1 MKLCAKIYVSLLS
14 AVLTLGVAF
23 ENSLVAQDA
32 SNWFSRAMST
42 VNDTLTSA
50 FGEENQV
57 AIKTLRQA
65 RQSYSDILTEETTTK
80 IENVLLQ
87 GDEDTIKVLTR
98 RIAKD
103 FRKPTKS
110 SLKSFVTWFE
120 EWEKEGN
127 VNLVKFTESLPSLPA
142 EGDYLSKATN
152 GNVYAQTVLLW
163 IYRSNGKYTQAAE
176 MEETLKATNKTATQL
191 KADYKEDY
199 KLVEDDAKNTKSS
212 FWQSVCGEMELRGY
226 GVSQDYSDALNSYRK
241 AALQGFTPAIFQLVR
256 TVNTSNEAK
265 DSHRFEALL
274 WLKKLSL
281 INDNPVA
288 EMGAGLMYMNGEGV
302 SRDYAM
308 AAICLGYAAAA
319 GVPEAMFALGK
330 IYENG
335 GVGLTKDTTLAGAW
349 YSLAKEYGY
358 EYESTLD
365 VDKTVL
371 SELKE
376 TITKEL
382 TPDEKVL
389 AKLLFKDLY
398 KE

>member
-1 MKLCAKIYVSLLS
+1 MKFRAKIYVSLLS
-14 AVLTLGVAF
+14 AALTLGVAF

-142 EGDYLSKATN
+142 EEDYLSKATN
-152 GNVYAQTVLLW
+152 GNIYAQTVLLW

-335 GVGLTKDTTLAGAW
+335 GVGLTKDTALAGAW

>member
-1 MKLCAKIYVSLLS
+1 MKLRAKIYVSLLS
-14 AVLTLGVAF
+14 TVLTLGVAF

-176 MEETLKATNKTATQL
+176 MEETLKANNKTATQL

-256 TVNTSNEAK
+256 IVNTSNEAK

-389 AKLLFKDLY
+389 AKLIFKDLY

>member
-110 SLKSFVTWFE
+110 SLKSFVAWFE

-142 EGDYLSKATN
+142 EEDYLSKATN
-152 GNVYAQTVLLW
+152 GNIYAQTVLLW

-226 GVSQDYSDALNSYRK
+226 GVSQDYSGALNSYRK

-256 TVNTSNEAK
+256 IVNTSNEAK

-389 AKLLFKDLY
+389 AKLIFKDLY

>member
-127 VNLVKFTESLPSLPA
+127 VNFVKFTESLPSLPA

-335 GVGLTKDTTLAGAW
+335 GVGLTKDTALAGAW

>member
-1 MKLCAKIYVSLLS
+1 MKLRAKIYVSLLS
-14 AVLTLGVAF
+14 TVLTLGVAF

-110 SLKSFVTWFE
+110 SLKSFVAWFE

-142 EGDYLSKATN
+142 EEDYLTKATN

-226 GVSQDYSDALNSYRK
+226 GVSQDYSGALNSYRK

-335 GVGLTKDTTLAGAW
+335 GVGLTKDTALAGAW

>member
-1 MKLCAKIYVSLLS
+1 MKLRAKIYVSLLS
-14 AVLTLGVAF
+14 TVLTLGVAF

-110 SLKSFVTWFE
+110 SLKSFVAWFE

-142 EGDYLSKATN
+142 EEDYLSKAIN
-152 GNVYAQTVLLW
+152 GNIYAQTVLLW

-226 GVSQDYSDALNSYRK
+226 GVSQDYSGALNSYRK

-256 TVNTSNEAK
+256 IVNTSNEAK

-389 AKLLFKDLY
+389 AKLIFKDLY

>member
-1 MKLCAKIYVSLLS
+1 M
-14 AVLTLGVAF
+14 
-23 ENSLVAQDA
+23 
-32 SNWFSRAMST
+32 
-42 VNDTLTSA
+42 
-50 FGEENQV
+50 
-57 AIKTLRQA
+57 
-65 RQSYSDILTEETTTK
+65 TEETTTK

-110 SLKSFVTWFE
+110 SLKSFVAWFE

-142 EGDYLSKATN
+142 EEDYLSKATN
-152 GNVYAQTVLLW
+152 GNIYAQTVLLW

-389 AKLLFKDLY
+389 AKLIFKDLY

>member
-110 SLKSFVTWFE
+110 SLKSFVAWFE

-142 EGDYLSKATN
+142 EEDYLSKATN
-152 GNVYAQTVLLW
+152 GNIYAQTVLLW

-389 AKLLFKDLY
+389 AKLIFKDLY

>member
-1 MKLCAKIYVSLLS
+1 MKLRAKIYVSLLS
-14 AVLTLGVAF
+14 TVLTLGVAF

-176 MEETLKATNKTATQL
+176 MEETLKANNKTATQL

-335 GVGLTKDTTLAGAW
+335 GVGLTKDTALAGAW

-389 AKLLFKDLY
+389 AKLLFIYLY

>member
-1 MKLCAKIYVSLLS
+1 MKLRAKIYVSLLS
-14 AVLTLGVAF
+14 TVLTLGVAF

-110 SLKSFVTWFE
+110 SLKSFVAWFE

-142 EGDYLSKATN
+142 EEDYLSKATN
-152 GNVYAQTVLLW
+152 GNIYAQTVLLW

-389 AKLLFKDLY
+389 AKLIFKDLY

>member
-110 SLKSFVTWFE
+110 SLKSFVAWFE

-142 EGDYLSKATN
+142 EEDYLSKATN
-152 GNVYAQTVLLW
+152 GNIYAQTVLLW

-335 GVGLTKDTTLAGAW
+335 GVGLTKDTALAGAW

>member
-1 MKLCAKIYVSLLS
+1 MKLRAKIYVSLLS

-110 SLKSFVTWFE
+110 SLKSFVAWFE

-142 EGDYLSKATN
+142 EEDYLSKATN
-152 GNVYAQTVLLW
+152 GNIYAQTVLLW

-226 GVSQDYSDALNSYRK
+226 GVSQDYSGALNSYRK

-256 TVNTSNEAK
+256 IVNTSNEAK

-389 AKLLFKDLY
+389 AKLIFKDLY

>member
-110 SLKSFVTWFE
+110 SLKSFVAWFE

-142 EGDYLSKATN
+142 EEDYLSKATN

-335 GVGLTKDTTLAGAW
+335 GVGLTKDTALAGAW

>member
-110 SLKSFVTWFE
+110 SLKSFVAWFE

-335 GVGLTKDTTLAGAW
+335 GVGLTKDTALAGAW

>member
-110 SLKSFVTWFE
+110 SLKSFVAWFE

-142 EGDYLSKATN
+142 EEDYLSKATN
-152 GNVYAQTVLLW
+152 GNIYAQTVLLW

-226 GVSQDYSDALNSYRK
+226 GVSQDYSGALNSYRK

-256 TVNTSNEAK
+256 IVNTSNEAK

-376 TITKEL
+376 TITKDL

-389 AKLLFKDLY
+389 AKLIFKDLY

>member
-110 SLKSFVTWFE
+110 SLKSFVAWFE

-142 EGDYLSKATN
+142 EEDYLSKATN
-152 GNVYAQTVLLW
+152 GNIYAQTVLLW

>member
-1 MKLCAKIYVSLLS
+1 MKLRAKIYVSLLS
-14 AVLTLGVAF
+14 TVLTLGVAF

-110 SLKSFVTWFE
+110 SLKSFVAWFE

-142 EGDYLSKATN
+142 EEDYLSKATN
-152 GNVYAQTVLLW
+152 GNIYAQTVLLW

-335 GVGLTKDTTLAGAW
+335 GVGLTKDTALAGAW

>member
-1 MKLCAKIYVSLLS
+1 MKLRAKIYVSLLS

-110 SLKSFVTWFE
+110 SLKSFVAWFE

-142 EGDYLSKATN
+142 EEDYLSKATN
-152 GNVYAQTVLLW
+152 GNIYAQTVLLW

-226 GVSQDYSDALNSYRK
+226 GVSQDYSGALNSYRK
-241 AALQGFTPAIFQLVR
+241 AALQA
-256 TVNTSNEAK
+256 
-265 DSHRFEALL
+265 
-274 WLKKLSL
+274 
-281 INDNPVA
+281 
-288 EMGAGLMYMNGEGV
+288 
-302 SRDYAM
+302 
-308 AAICLGYAAAA
+308 
-319 GVPEAMFALGK
+319 
-330 IYENG
+330 
-335 GVGLTKDTTLAGAW
+335 
-349 YSLAKEYGY
+349 
-358 EYESTLD
+358 
-365 VDKTVL
+365 
-371 SELKE
+371 
-376 TITKEL
+376 
-382 TPDEKVL
+382 
-389 AKLLFKDLY
+389 
-398 KE
+398 

>member
-1 MKLCAKIYVSLLS
+1 MKLRAKIYVSLLS
-14 AVLTLGVAF
+14 TVLTLGVAF

-110 SLKSFVTWFE
+110 SLKSFVAWFE

-142 EGDYLSKATN
+142 EEDYLSKATN

-226 GVSQDYSDALNSYRK
+226 GVSQDYSGALNSYRK

-335 GVGLTKDTTLAGAW
+335 GVGLTKDTALAGAW

>member
-1 MKLCAKIYVSLLS
+1 MKLRAKIYVSLLS
-14 AVLTLGVAF
+14 TVLTLGVAF

-50 FGEENQV
+50 FGEDNQV

-110 SLKSFVTWFE
+110 SLKSFVAWFE

-142 EGDYLSKATN
+142 EEDYLSKAIN
-152 GNVYAQTVLLW
+152 GNIYAQTVLLW

-226 GVSQDYSDALNSYRK
+226 GVSQDYSGALNSYRK

-256 TVNTSNEAK
+256 IVNTSNEAK

-335 GVGLTKDTTLAGAW
+335 GVGLTKDTALAGAW

>member
-335 GVGLTKDTTLAGAW
+335 GVGLTKDTALAGAW

>member
-1 MKLCAKIYVSLLS
+1 MKLRAKIYVSLLS

-110 SLKSFVTWFE
+110 SLKSFVAWFE

-142 EGDYLSKATN
+142 EEDYLSKATN
-152 GNVYAQTVLLW
+152 GNIYAQTVLLW

-335 GVGLTKDTTLAGAW
+335 GVGLTKDTALAGAW

>member
-110 SLKSFVTWFE
+110 SLKSFVAWFE

-142 EGDYLSKATN
+142 EEDYLSKATN
-152 GNVYAQTVLLW
+152 GNIYAQTVLLW

-335 GVGLTKDTTLAGAW
+335 GVGLTKDTALAGAW

-389 AKLLFKDLY
+389 AKLIFKDLY

>member
-1 MKLCAKIYVSLLS
+1 MKLRAKIYVSLLS
-14 AVLTLGVAF
+14 TVLTLGVAF

-110 SLKSFVTWFE
+110 SLKSFVAWFE

-142 EGDYLSKATN
+142 EEDYLSKAIN
-152 GNVYAQTVLLW
+152 GNIYAQTVLLW

-226 GVSQDYSDALNSYRK
+226 GVSQDYSGALNSYRK

-256 TVNTSNEAK
+256 IVNTSNEAK

-335 GVGLTKDTTLAGAW
+335 GVGLTKDTALAGAW

>member
-1 MKLCAKIYVSLLS
+1 MKLRAKIYVSLLS
-14 AVLTLGVAF
+14 TVLTLGVAF

-176 MEETLKATNKTATQL
+176 MEETLKANNKTATQL

-288 EMGAGLMYMNGEGV
+288 EMGAGLMYMYGEGV

-335 GVGLTKDTTLAGAW
+335 GVGLTKDTALAGAW